1 MRITIQI
8 DLEIEKED
16 PRYKDVEKALYEIL
30 LNRKLVYTKISPP
43 NPGYWD
49 TYKVK
54 DDDIRDD

>member
-1 MRITIQI
+1 MIRIQI
-8 DLEIEKED
+8 DLQIEKEN
-16 PRYKDVEKALYEIL
+16 PRYKDVEQALYEIL

-49 TYKVK
+49 KYKVK

>member
-1 MRITIQI
+1 MIRIQI
-8 DLEIEKED
+8 DLQIEKED
-16 PRYKDVEKALYEIL
+16 PGYKDVEKALYEIL

-43 NPGYWD
+43 NPEYWD